1 MRRSCCSMK
10 PRARS
15 TRNRS
20 AWFRTLSPLSC
31 RAARRLSS
39 RTGSRRF
46 ARPTSSSS
54 WKRDESPKPEPTTRS
69 WRGADSTR
77 ACSGS
82 RLWRTRRSRW
92 PLLAAHDPVDE
103 KVRPKPRF
111 EIALERVRV
120 VDALG
125 PFEKGEAP
133 SLALRP
139 VKFQEGVEDAGLGE
153 AEVAVARRELRHRL
167 GGAAAFV
174 QEKVERRE
182 QPGPVG
188 ARLAVHE
195 RRVAQAVVDE
205 GDPVPVARFLLERPR
220 AVLAPPAQVDDG
232 AHPLRRKPSDL
243 MRRGLCRAPQTPR
256 DPVPVEVGQAE
267 NAVIG
272 EKHVGPCSEP
282 ARWAL

>member
-82 RLWRTRRSRW
+82 RSWRTRRSRW

-125 PFEKGEAP
+125 PFEEGKAP

-167 GGAAAFV
+167 GGAAAFMH
-174 QEKVERRE
+174 EKVERRE

-195 RRVAQAVVDE
+195 RRVAQAVEEVSCLEQGLTVGRFARAQDEVDE

-243 MRRGLCRAPQTPR
+243 MRRGLRR
-256 DPVPVEVGQAE
+256 
-267 NAVIG
+267 
-272 EKHVGPCSEP
+272 
-282 ARWAL
+282 